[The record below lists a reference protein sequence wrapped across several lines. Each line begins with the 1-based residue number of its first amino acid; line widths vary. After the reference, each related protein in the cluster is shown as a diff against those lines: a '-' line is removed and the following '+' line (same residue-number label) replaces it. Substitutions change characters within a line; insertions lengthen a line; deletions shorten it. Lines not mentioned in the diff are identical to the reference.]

1 MIDLVYVFIFKD
13 KIPSKA
19 FLKDLVNSLN
29 CKITKES
36 EYYYIVEGN
45 VRDVE
50 SLISRVNK

>member
-13 KIPSKA
+13 KIPSKS
-19 FLKDLVNSLN
+19 FLKDLVDSLN

-45 VRDVE
+45 VKNIE
-50 SLISRVNK
+50 SLVNKINN